1 MCGIAGWIDGNVYLP
16 ERQTV
21 LDAMSATLERRGPD
35 DHGQYLEPGAC
46 LLHRRLAVVDPE
58 NGRQPMT
65 ASRGG
70 ERYTLVYNG
79 ELYNTDDLRVRLERA
94 GCAFYTHSDT
104 EVLLQA
110 YVAWGEDCLQELNG
124 IFAFAVWEQKRR
136 RLFAA
141 RDRLGVKP
149 FYYAVRPQAFL
160 FGSEVK
166 ALLANPLVE
175 PVVGEEGLNQLFLL
189 GPGAVPGRTVFQ
201 GIEELPPGGC
211 LTYAADEG
219 VKTRRW
225 WKLRAAPHEEDEGQT
240 IGHVRALLTDSIRRQ
255 LVSDVPLCT
264 LLSGGLDSSIISAV
278 AAQEYRAQGRTL
290 TTYSVDYDDNARYFR
305 KSLFQPDP
313 DSEFI
318 GDMVRAIGSGH
329 RNVVLENTELADAL
343 HDAVLAR
350 DVPGMADVDSSLLL
364 FCRAIKPDYTVGLS
378 GECADEIFGGY
389 PWYHREEILFEET
402 FPWSRSVALRRQVLQ
417 PGVLKGDS
425 AAWVHAQ
432 YQRTV
437 DDTDKLPGENKKDA
451 RMREMFRLNTDWF
464 MQTLLTRKDRMSM
477 YSGVE
482 MRVPFCDHR
491 LVEYAY
497 NLPWR
502 LKSLHGRE
510 KGVLREAFSGLL
522 PERIAWRKK
531 SPYPRTFSPVY
542 FARVCALFWAAMDAG
557 SPLRGLLNL
566 EELRNLQ
573 ANPDSLPEPWYG
585 QLMRVPQIFAYLL
598 QMHWFLLDY
607 HVRIEN

>member
-1 MCGIAGWIDGNVYLP
+1 MCGIAGWIDSQRYLP
-16 ERQTV
+16 DQQTA
-21 LDAMSATLERRGPD
+21 LDAMSRTLERRGPD
-35 DHGQYLEPGAC
+35 DHGQYMEPNAC

-58 NGRQPMT
+58 NGHQPMQAHT
-65 ASRGG
+65 
-70 ERYTLVYNG
+70 EEETYVLVYNG
-79 ELYNTDDLRVRLERA
+79 ELYNTDDLRQRLEA
-94 GCAFYTHSDT
+94 LGCRFQSHSDT

-110 YVAWGEDCLQELNG
+110 YGMWGENCLQELNG
-124 IFAFAVWEQKRR
+124 IFAFAVWEKNAQ

-149 FYYAVRPQAFL
+149 FYYYAYPDGFL
-160 FGSEVK
+160 FGSEIK

-175 PVVGEEGLNQLFLL
+175 PIVDSQGLNQVFLL
-189 GPGAVPGRTVFQ
+189 GPGAIPGKAVYRGMQ
-201 GIEELPPGGC
+201 ELAPGCC
-211 LTYAADEG
+211 LTYRKGQAPQ
-219 VKTRRW
+219 VRRW
-225 WKLRAAPHEEDEGQT
+225 WKLTAREHTEDEKT
-240 IGHVRALLTDSIRRQ
+240 SVAHVRSLLIDSIRRQ

-278 AAQEYRAQGRTL
+278 AAQEYKEQGRRL
-290 TTYSVDYDDNARYFR
+290 STYSVDYIDNAKYFQR
-305 KSLFQPDP
+305 NLFQPAP

-318 GDMVRAIGSGH
+318 GEMAEVIGSDH
-329 RNVVLENTELADAL
+329 HNIVLENAAQADAL
-343 HDAVLAR
+343 VDAVRAR
-350 DVPGMADVDSSLLL
+350 DYPGMADIDSSLLL

-389 PWYHREEILFEET
+389 PWYHREEILFEDT
-402 FPWSRSVALRRQVLQ
+402 FPWSRSVDLRKSILQ
-417 PGVLKGDS
+417 PDVLKGDS
-425 AAWVHAQ
+425 AEYV
-432 YQRTV
+432 RTEYLKTLA
-437 DDTDKLPGENKKDA
+437 DTDKLPGESKKEA

-497 NLPWR
+497 NLPWE

-510 KGVLREAFSGLL
+510 KGILREAFSDLL

-542 FARVCALFWAAMDAG
+542 FDRVMALFLQAMEEG
-557 SPLRGLLNL
+557 SPLKDLLDFDR
-566 EELRNLQ
+566 LRDLAEHPNDLK
-573 ANPDSLPEPWYG
+573 EPWYG

-598 QMHWFLLDY
+598 QIHWWMKEN
-607 HVRIEN
+607 HVRIM